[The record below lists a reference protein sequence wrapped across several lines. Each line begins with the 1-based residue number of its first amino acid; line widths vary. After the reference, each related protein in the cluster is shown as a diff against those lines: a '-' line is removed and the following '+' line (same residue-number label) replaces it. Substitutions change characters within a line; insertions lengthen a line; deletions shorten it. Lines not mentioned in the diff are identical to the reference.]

1 MKTAL
6 IADEHSIVRIGLQQ
20 ILAQRSDIEAVEHA
34 SSAEEAIDWLRRTI
48 FHIVIIGLSLSADDG
63 LDVVKRIRKEFP
75 AIGILVLSAE
85 PEEQWALR
93 ALRAGASGYLKKD
106 SSAEEVNRAL
116 DRILAGK
123 RYVGPDVAEQLA
135 TLTIFG
141 EEKKPHERLSNRE
154 YQVFQQLSSGK
165 TVTEIARMLTL
176 SVKTVSTH
184 RRHIL
189 EKMQLHTNADLVR
202 YANQNNLHQGQ

>member
-1 MKTAL
+1 
-6 IADEHSIVRIGLQQ
+6 
-20 ILAQRSDIEAVEHA
+20 
-34 SSAEEAIDWLRRTI
+34 
-48 FHIVIIGLSLSADDG
+48 
-63 LDVVKRIRKEFP
+63 
-75 AIGILVLSAE
+75 
-85 PEEQWALR
+85 

-135 TLTIFG
+135 TLTLFG

-202 YANQNNLHQGQ
+202 YANQNNLH

>member
-1 MKTAL
+1 MKKAL

-20 ILAQRSDIEAVEHA
+20 ILARRADIEGVEQA
-34 SSAEEAIDWLRRTI
+34 SAADETLEILRRTH
-48 FHIVIIGLSLSADDG
+48 FDIVIVGLSLSSDDG
-63 LDVVKRIRKEFP
+63 LDVVKHIHREFP

-85 PEEQWALR
+85 PEEQYALR

-106 SSAEEVNRAL
+106 SSEEELARAL
-116 DRILAGK
+116 DRILAGRK
-123 RYVGPDVAEQLA
+123 YVGLDVAEQLA

-141 EEKKPHERLSNRE
+141 EEKKPHERLSDRE
-154 YQVFQQLSSGK
+154 YQVFRQLSGGK

-189 EKMQLHTNADLVR
+189 EKMQLQTNADLVR
-202 YANQNNLHQGQ
+202 YANQNNLH

>member
-1 MKTAL
+1 MKKAL

-20 ILAQRSDIEAVEHA
+20 ILAQRADFEAVEHA
-34 SSAEEAIDWLRRTI
+34 SAAEQTLDLLRRTI
-48 FHIVIIGLSLSADDG
+48 FPILIVSLSRASDAG

-75 AIGILVLSAE
+75 SLGILVLSAE

-116 DRILAGK
+116 DRILAGR
-123 RYVGPDVAEQLA
+123 RYVGLDVAEQLA
-135 TLTIFG
+135 TISIFG
-141 EEKKPHERLSNRE
+141 EEKRPHERLSNRE
-154 YQVFQQLSSGK
+154 YQVFRQLSSGK
-165 TVTEIARMLTL
+165 TVTEIARMLAL
-176 SVKTVSTH
+176 SVKTVSPH

-189 EKMQLHTNADLVR
+189 EKMQLQTNADLVR
-202 YANQNNLHQGQ
+202 YANQNNLH

>member
-1 MKTAL
+1 MKNAL

-20 ILAQRSDIEAVEHA
+20 ILAQRPDIETVEHA
-34 SSAEEAIDWLRRTI
+34 SAADQTLDLLRRAI
-48 FHIVIIGLSLSADDG
+48 FHIVIVGLSLASDAG

-75 AIGILVLSAE
+75 SVGILVLSAE
-85 PEEQWALR
+85 PEEQYALR

-106 SSAEEVNRAL
+106 SSAEDLNRAM

-154 YQVFQQLSSGK
+154 YQVFRQLSSGK
-165 TVTEIARMLTL
+165 TVTAIARMLVL

-189 EKMQLHTNADLVR
+189 EKMQLQTNADLVR
-202 YANQNNLHQGQ
+202 YANENNLH

>member
-1 MKTAL
+1 MKNAL

-20 ILAQRSDIEAVEHA
+20 ILGQRPDIDVVEHTPA
-34 SSAEEAIDWLRRTI
+34 GDETLDWLRRAL
-48 FHIVIIGLSLSADDG
+48 FHIVIVGLSLASDAG

-75 AIGILVLSAE
+75 TIGILVLSAE

-106 SSAEEVNRAL
+106 SSADDVNRAL
-116 DRILAGK
+116 DRILAGR

-141 EEKKPHERLSNRE
+141 EEKKPHERLSDRE
-154 YQVFQQLSSGK
+154 YQVFRQLSSGK

-189 EKMQLHTNADLVR
+189 EKMQLQTNADLVR
-202 YANQNNLHQGQ
+202 YANQNNLH

>member
-1 MKTAL
+1 MKNAL
-6 IADEHSIVRIGLQQ
+6 VADEHSIVRIGLQQ
-20 ILAQRSDIEAVEHA
+20 ILAQRPDIESVEHA
-34 SSAEEAIDWLRRTI
+34 SAAEETLEWLRRTI
-48 FHIVIIGLSLSADDG
+48 FHIVIVGLSLSSDDG

-75 AIGILVLSAE
+75 AVGILVLSAE

-106 SSAEEVNRAL
+106 SSADDVNRAL
-116 DRILAGK
+116 DRILAGR

-154 YQVFQQLSSGK
+154 YQVFRQLSGG
-165 TVTEIARMLTL
+165 
-176 SVKTVSTH
+176 KTVSTH

-189 EKMQLHTNADLVR
+189 EKMQLQTNADLVR
-202 YANQNNLHQGQ
+202 YANQNNLH

>member
-20 ILAQRSDIEAVEHA
+20 ILAQRADIEGIEQA
-34 SSAEEAIDWLRRTI
+34 SAPEETLEFLRRTH
-48 FHIVIIGLSLSADDG
+48 FDIVIVGLSLSSDDG
-63 LDVVKRIRKEFP
+63 LDVVKRIHREFP
-75 AIGILVLSAE
+75 ATGILVLSAE
-85 PEEQWALR
+85 PEEQYALR

-106 SSAEEVNRAL
+106 SSQEELARAL
-116 DRILAGK
+116 DRILAGRK
-123 RYVGPDVAEQLA
+123 YVGLDVAEQLA

-141 EEKKPHERLSNRE
+141 EEKKPHERLSDRE
-154 YQVFQQLSSGK
+154 YQVFRQLSGGK

-189 EKMQLHTNADLVR
+189 EKMQLQTNADLVR
-202 YANQNNLHQGQ
+202 YANQNNLH